1 MKTPLK
7 KGLGS
12 YTKKSK
18 GNRGYK
24 MSGPSLLKMVADSK
38 KSPITN
44 EFGIGKGTSPYRDA
58 DTSGDGGKGKKI
70 LSNLANMFMAGVN
83 NVYGKPGETKSSDAL
98 TKSEAENEALK
109 EQLTIAQKIIK
120 GEKKG

>member
-24 MSGPSLLKMVADSK
+24 MSGPSLLKMVEGS
-38 KSPITN
+38 
-44 EFGIGKGTSPYRDA
+44 
-58 DTSGDGGKGKKI
+58 GGKTLGT
-70 LSNLANMFMAGVN
+70 LANMFMAGIN
-83 NVYGKPGETKSSDAL
+83 NVYGNPSEKSSSDVLNKKDA
-98 TKSEAENEALK
+98 EIEALK
-109 EQLTIAQKIIK
+109 KELTIAQKIIK
-120 GEKKG
+120 GENT